1 MYEINVNF
9 CNFCSQNEV
18 IITVLLAT
26 LLASVLGEVR
36 KVENSLKPNLD
47 IRINSPKPHRDVL
60 HMLTNKNM
68 ISFCY
73 FFTDTVSIVRNE
85 CTSTSIVNTFKG
97 GDGTLI
103 GKLKNKTSKV

>member
-1 MYEINVNF
+1 MYENNVNL
-9 CNFCSQNEV
+9 CNFCSQYKV
-18 IITVLLAT
+18 IITVLLST

-47 IRINSPKPHRDVL
+47 IRINSLKPNLDIRINSLKPHRDVL

-73 FFTDTVSIVRNE
+73 FLR
-85 CTSTSIVNTFKG
+85 
-97 GDGTLI
+97 TL
-103 GKLKNKTSKV
+103 SPS